1 MRVEQQR
8 QQIANKIKFD
18 MQDEDVNEEME
29 MEELFMITLV
39 DHLEEV
45 VNVIPKMIHSGSQLV
60 RGVNLQ
66 WDKTTFMKY
75 ISYTICHWK
84 TT

>member
-8 QQIANKIKFD
+8 QQIANKINFD
-18 MQDEDVNEEME
+18 MQDEDVNEKME

-66 WDKTTFMKY
+66 
-75 ISYTICHWK
+75 
-84 TT
+84 

>member
-29 MEELFMITLV
+29 MEELFITLV

-60 RGVNLQ
+60 TGVNLQ
-66 WDKTTFMKY
+66 
-75 ISYTICHWK
+75 
-84 TT
+84 